1 MNFKDFWMDVLRSA
15 AIVGIVMAISHIF
28 EKHILLFSDLGLATS
43 SAIILIEGIIAVVLF
58 VGMLYYF
65 THRLAKVWNDRVE
78 VLDQV
83 FDVKFSYSRALSY
96 VLTVSM
102 LASVVVGVASTIY
115 VDVVGYDVY
124 LAAQINYIEEIVDFV
139 NAYGQMSGDSELMS
153 TKYMADMIA
162 QMETMERPSM
172 FTNIVS
178 LMSSYMLYG
187 GLVGLVV
194 AAVARRNVR
203 RENES
208 AF

>member
-28 EKHILLFSDLGLATS
+28 EKHILLFSDLGLAAS

-78 VLDQV
+78 VLDQA

>member
-28 EKHILLFSDLGLATS
+28 EKYILLFSDLGLATS
-43 SAIILIEGIIAVVLF
+43 SVIILIEGIIAVVLF

>member
-1 MNFKDFWMDVLRSA
+1 MDVLRSA

>member
-153 TKYMADMIA
+153 TKYMTDMIA

>member
-65 THRLAKVWNDRVE
+65 THRLAKVWNDRVG

>member
-28 EKHILLFSDLGLATS
+28 EKYILLFSNLGLATS

-178 LMSSYMLYG
+178 LVSSYMLYG

-194 AAVARRNVR
+194 AVHRL
-203 RENES
+203 
-208 AF
+208 

>member
-1 MNFKDFWMDVLRSA
+1 MDVLRSA

-162 QMETMERPSM
+162 RMETMERPSM

>member
-28 EKHILLFSDLGLATS
+28 EKYILLFSDLGLATS

-78 VLDQV
+78 VMGQV

>member
-15 AIVGIVMAISHIF
+15 AIVGIVLAISHIF